1 MRQLI
6 IDNYVIN
13 KPIEEILTLLK
24 LSLTNGKLKDIENT
38 KMTVMM
44 TSSLMKFTNDFA
56 KDNSKLIRSL

>member
-24 LSLTNGKLKDIENT
+24 LSLTNGKLKDIENKGDDILVT
-38 KMTVMM
+38 CPHHDGGKE
-44 TSSLMKFTNDFA
+44 
-56 KDNSKLIRSL
+56 